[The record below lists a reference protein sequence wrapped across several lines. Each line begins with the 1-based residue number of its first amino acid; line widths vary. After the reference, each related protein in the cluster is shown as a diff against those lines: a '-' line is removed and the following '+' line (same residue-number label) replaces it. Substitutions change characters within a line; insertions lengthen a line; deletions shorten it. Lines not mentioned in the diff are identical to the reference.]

1 MNLLVSV
8 TNKTIF
14 IKNNDK
20 FFPATEPRAK
30 RQKIDKKGRFA
41 ALERLK
47 NLKGTKNKYDCDEE
61 VDNVYD
67 TIDEKEYAKRVLNR
81 AADDWIED
89 DGEFGFQSFVEF
101 FINFCFLRWWL
112 RR

>member
-1 MNLLVSV
+1 M
-8 TNKTIF
+8 
-14 IKNNDK
+14 NNDK
-20 FFPATEPRAK
+20 FFLAAEQPRAK

-47 NLKGTKNKYDCDEE
+47 NLKGTKNKYDCSEE

-89 DGEFGFQSFVEF
+89 DGNFV
-101 FINFCFLRWWL
+101 
-112 RR
+112 